1 MDGIVLRAIGSQVNV
16 IVEMEK
22 FLVELGS
29 NDVWHARVR
38 RLDSMIAQKRDE
50 LEKYEESQMTLYESL
65 RDGILDRTEYNRM
78 KRIYGSKI
86 EEAQKAIN
94 ELAASRDEAAN
105 NASQENGWV
114 KQFIKFQGLE
124 DLTRE
129 VVFTLVDKIYIY
141 ADKRVKID
149 FNYRNDIDFY
159 SGILQRQQK
168 EVS

>member
-1 MDGIVLRAIGSQVNV
+1 
-16 IVEMEK
+16 
-22 FLVELGS
+22 
-29 NDVWHARVR
+29 
-38 RLDSMIAQKRDE
+38 MIAQKRDE